1 MFSSYLF
8 NHFYHNGAEHTTER
22 GSNLRVSLQITH
34 PAQERL
40 TTPPGSM
47 SPTLF
52 KQWCRFFYVPQEQIR
67 ESAVRPDMQF
77 FILIRED

>member
-8 NHFYHNGAEHTTER
+8 NHFYHMVQNTQLR

-52 KQWCRFFYVPQEQIR
+52 KQWCRFCYVPQEQIR

-77 FILIRED
+77 FILMRED